1 MKQLITLLV
10 ILVFG
15 FGLASAKTDYKNP
28 VKSDKVAEL
37 VLTTASNKTV
47 NRDLFIAVDKYDNC
61 FISINVN
68 YFKNKGKDDLQV
80 KVKGNDYRI
89 KLAKSIKAKV
99 KDYYVCPDPTSLKV
113 TTRTTKI
120 GNTYTTTS
128 SINRDILGWYNFYSI
143 YPISKELYNLIK
155 DNGIEEVAVEGVA
168 PIKLEYKQLWPNKLK

>member
-1 MKQLITLLV
+1 MKQLITLLAL
-10 ILVFG
+10 LVFG
-15 FGLASAKTDYKNP
+15 LGLASAKTDYKNP

-37 VLTTASNKTV
+37 ILTTASNKTV
-47 NRDLFIAVDKYDNC
+47 YRDLFIAVDKYDNY
-61 FISINVN
+61 FISVNVN

-80 KVKGNDYRI
+80 MVKGNNYRI
-89 KLAKSIKAKV
+89 KLAKTIKVKV
-99 KDYYVCPDPTSLKV
+99 KDKYVYPDPNTIKV

-128 SINRDILGWYNFYSI
+128 SIGREILGWYDFYSI

-168 PIKLEYKQLWPNKLK
+168 PIIIK

>member
-28 VKSDKVAEL
+28 VKFDKVAEL

-99 KDYYVCPDPTSLKV
+99 KDFYVYPDPTSLKV

-168 PIKLEYKQLWPNKLK
+168 PIIIK

>member
-1 MKQLITLLV
+1 MKQLITLIVLIV
-10 ILVFG
+10 LG

-47 NRDLFIAVDKYDNC
+47 YRDLFIAVDKYDNY

-89 KLAKSIKAKV
+89 KLDKSIKV
-99 KDYYVCPDPTSLKV
+99 KAYSFYPNLPTYNV
-113 TTRTTKI
+113 TTNITTI
-120 GNTYTTTS
+120 GNMTTARTNIS
-128 SINRDILGWYNFYSI
+128 PQKYDYFNFYSI
-143 YPISKELYNLIK
+143 YPISKELYDLIK
-155 DNGIEEVAVEGVA
+155 GNGIEEVAVDGVA
-168 PIKLEYKQLWPNKLK
+168 PIIIK

>member
-1 MKQLITLLV
+1 M
-10 ILVFG
+10 
-15 FGLASAKTDYKNP
+15 
-28 VKSDKVAEL
+28 
-37 VLTTASNKTV
+37 
-47 NRDLFIAVDKYDNC
+47 FIAVDKYDNY
-61 FISINVN
+61 FISVNVN

-80 KVKGNDYRI
+80 KVNGNDYRI

-168 PIKLEYKQLWPNKLK
+168 PIIIK

>member
-1 MKQLITLLV
+1 MKHLLILIL
-10 ILVFG
+10 LVFG

-28 VKSDKVAEL
+28 VQSEKVAEL
-37 VLTTASNKTV
+37 ILTTASNTTV
-47 NRDLFIAVDKYDNC
+47 YRDMFLAVDKYNNC

-80 KVKGNDYRI
+80 KVKGTDYRL
-89 KLAKSIKAKV
+89 KLAQSIKAKV
-99 KDYYVCPDPTSLKV
+99 KDFYVYSDLTSIKVV
-113 TTRTTKI
+113 TTTTKI

-168 PIKLEYKQLWPNKLK
+168 PIIIK